1 MNENQTIVPIG
12 LIRAVFTSEFTPE
25 LFGGV
30 DTHEPALRLVG
41 QLVRHTPE
49 DEAICAIVAAALPE
63 AYSGDTLAELPRM
76 IADARKKGFDKEPD
90 AGRPEAGR
98 KRRTTLDVL
107 ATLFVQKG
115 AGLFHNDLRVPYV
128 CIPTSS
134 GGAINAP
141 VGSDRCNHFLQEIY
155 YRQTGRALKTRDR
168 DEFTEHLR
176 ALAVFEGPK
185 HPVFVRVGGDAQ
197 TVHHDLG
204 RDDGAVVEITAKGY
218 VITEKPAVKLIR
230 MQGMKALPLP
240 HPGPAPYSGLGK
252 FKSLL
257 LVDDDQWPMI
267 VAFLIGALRPSG
279 PHAFL
284 AVEGEQGSGKSVRC
298 ELLKEAIDPSIPMRS
313 SLPSSVQD
321 LMIITNHSLVV
332 IFDNLSGIRGE
343 MSDALAALST
353 KAGFQT
359 RQLYTDD
366 QVHTIEI
373 SRPFMLNGIGD
384 FIHRPDLMDRAI
396 PLRFDA
402 MPPNARRTEEQIR
415 RDFEELLPELLHDL
429 YTAVAHAIRNIG
441 RTPAPTSIRMAD
453 AAHWVVAA
461 EEGAGLVKGTI
472 LAALESAQSSMQAD
486 LATQDSLYA
495 ALEELLLRG
504 EFRGRPSELLQ
515 LISPES
521 RNHSDRYF
529 PTNPSQPS
537 SKLRRMRPALER
549 AGIIVEFPERTRE
562 GRHIHVRMTEEAK
575 KRVKEWA
582 EERAEAARRDWPG
595 SRPRY

>member
-1 MNENQTIVPIG
+1 MTGNQTVVSIG
-12 LIRAVFTSEFTPE
+12 LMREVFTSEFTPQ
-25 LFGGV
+25 LFGGA
-30 DTHEPALRLVG
+30 DTHEPALRFVA
-41 QLVRHTPE
+41 QLVRHTPDDNLIE
-49 DEAICAIVAAALPE
+49 SVVAAALPE
-63 AYSGDTLAELPRM
+63 TYSGDTLAELPRM
-76 IADARKKGFDKEPD
+76 IADARKKGFDKEPES
-90 AGRPEAGR
+90 RR
-98 KRRTTLDVL
+98 KPTILDLL
-107 ATLFVQKG
+107 AKFFIQRG
-115 AGLFHNDLRVPYV
+115 GELFHNDLRVPYV

-176 ALAVFEGPK
+176 ALAVFEGQK
-185 HPVFVRVGGDAQ
+185 LPVFVRVGGEAQ
-197 TVHHDLG
+197 TVYHDLG
-204 RDDGAVVEITAKGY
+204 RDDGAAVEITAEGY

-240 HPGPAPYSGLGK
+240 HPGHTPYSGFAK
-252 FKSLL
+252 FKALTLL
-257 LVDDDQWPMI
+257 DDDQWPLI
-267 VAFLIGALRPSG
+267 LAFLIGALRPSG
-279 PHAFL
+279 PYAFL
-284 AVEGEQGSGKSVRC
+284 AVEGEQGSGKSMRC
-298 ELLKEAIDPSIPMRS
+298 ELLKAAIDPSVPMRS

-332 IFDNLSGIRGE
+332 IFDNLSGIKGE

-402 MPPNARRTEEQIR
+402 MPPDARRTEEQIR

-461 EEGAGLVKGTI
+461 EEGAGLPKGTI
-472 LAALESAQSSMQAD
+472 LSALEEAQAAMQAD
-486 LATQDSLYA
+486 LATQDSLFT
-495 ALEELLLRG
+495 ALENLVLYKD
-504 EFRGRPSELLQ
+504 FHGRPSELLEE
-515 LISPES
+515 ISPES

-529 PTNPSQPS
+529 PTNPSQLS

-549 AGIIVEFPERTRE
+549 AGIIVEFPERTRD
-562 GRHIHVRMTEEAK
+562 GRHIRVLMTEEAK
-575 KRVKEWA
+575 KRAKEQA
-582 EERAEAARRDWPG
+582 EERAKAARASFFGRPG
-595 SRPRY
+595 Y

>member
-1 MNENQTIVPIG
+1 MTENQTVVSIDLIG
-12 LIRAVFTSEFTPE
+12 AVIRSEFTAQ
-25 LFGGV
+25 LFRGA
-30 DTHEPALRLVG
+30 DTHEPALRLSA
-41 QLVRHTPE
+41 QLVRYTE
-49 DEAICAIVAAALPE
+49 DEALIEAVIKAALPE
-63 AYSGDTLAELPRM
+63 DYPGDTLDELQGM
-76 IADARKKGFDKEPD
+76 IADARKKGFDKEP
-90 AGRPEAGR
+90 ETGR
-98 KRRTTLDVL
+98 KRPTTLDVL
-107 ATLFVQKG
+107 GKLFVQKG

-134 GGAINAP
+134 GGDINAP
-141 VGSDRCNHFLQEIY
+141 VGSERCNHFIQEIY
-155 YRQTGRALKTRDR
+155 YRATGRALKTRDR

-185 HPVFVRVGGDAQ
+185 LPVFVRVGGDAQ
-197 TVHHDLG
+197 TVYHDIG
-204 RDDGAVVEITAKGY
+204 RDDGSAVAITAEGY
-218 VITEKPAVKLIR
+218 AITEKPAVKLIR
-230 MQGMKALPLP
+230 MQGMKALPFP
-240 HPGPAPYSGLGK
+240 RPGQAPYSGFAK
-252 FKSLL
+252 FKALMLL
-257 LVDDDQWPMI
+257 DDDDWPLI
-267 VAFLIGALRPSG
+267 LAFLVSAVRPSG
-279 PHAFL
+279 PYAFL

-298 ELLKEAIDPSIPMRS
+298 ELLKAVIDPSVPMRS
-313 SLPSSVQD
+313 GLPKSVRD

-332 IFDNLSGIRGE
+332 IFDNLSGIKGE

-396 PLRFDA
+396 PLRFEA

-429 YTAVAHAIRNIG
+429 YTAVGHAIRNIG

-461 EEGAGLVKGTI
+461 EEGAGLPKGTI
-472 LAALESAQSSMQAD
+472 LSALEKAQAAMQAD

-495 ALEELLLRG
+495 ALEELLVLNK
-504 EFRGRPSELLQ
+504 EFHGRPNELLKSLQDKRQDNLQ
-515 LISPES
+515 LFRDP
-521 RNHSDRYF
+521 YF
-529 PTNPSQPS
+529 PTSASQLS
-537 SKLRRMRPALER
+537 TKLRRMRPALEQ

-562 GRHIHVRMTEEAK
+562 GRHIRVRMTEEAK
-575 KRVKEWA
+575 KRAKE
-582 EERAEAARRDWPG
+582 RIEAP
-595 SRPRY
+595 